1 MYKKL
6 SDIKIGTKVIIRSFE
21 NDELFIKLM
30 EMGLIQGEKIDVV
43 SHKLGLWI
51 INTLSDNDNVTSTI
65 ALREEEFDRI
75 CLL

>member
-1 MYKKL
+1 MIREIL
-6 SDIKIGTKVIIRSFE
+6 DIPQPVDCKNCKPCLR
-21 NDELFIKLM
+21 LRLM